1 MTDWKVVRGSQE
13 QKPKEFDTETSS
25 AVAYQRRN
33 IVRLKEKDSMTGEEY
48 EYWQYEERELSHAE
62 YAAIRAETQQGQ
74 IDEAGETAL
83 AGLMAVTDLYEELL
97 NKGVL

>member
-1 MTDWKVVRGSQE
+1 MTS
-13 QKPKEFDTETSS
+13 
-25 AVAYQRRN
+25 
-33 IVRLKEKDSMTGEEY
+33 EEY

-62 YAAIRAETQQGQ
+62 YAAIRTDAQQGQ

-83 AGLMAVTDLYEELL
+83 AGLMAVTDLYEELI

>member
-1 MTDWKVVRGSQE
+1 M
-13 QKPKEFDTETSS
+13 
-25 AVAYQRRN
+25 
-33 IVRLKEKDSMTGEEY
+33 RLKEKDSMTGEEY